1 MAGSAYVPRKGASS
15 TEALD
20 WRKSSWSI
28 SNGNCIEIAPL
39 VTGHR
44 AVRDSMNRS
53 GEILLF
59 TNIEWVGFVNRV
71 KSDGSRAD

>member
-1 MAGSAYVPRKGASS
+1 MASNMCALRDGMSD
-15 TEALD
+15 TEVLD

-28 SNGNCIEIAPL
+28 HNGNCIEIAPL

-44 AVRDSMNRS
+44 AVRDSMNKS

-59 TNIEWVGFVNRV
+59 TNAEWVGFISKIKGDISSTV
-71 KSDGSRAD
+71 